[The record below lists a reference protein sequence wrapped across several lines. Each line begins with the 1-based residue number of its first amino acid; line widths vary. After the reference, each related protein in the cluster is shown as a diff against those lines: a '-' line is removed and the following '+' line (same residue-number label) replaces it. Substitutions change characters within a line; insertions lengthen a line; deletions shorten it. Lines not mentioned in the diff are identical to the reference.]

1 MNGYGGRNFQPHR
14 CKTADYLEGVKSGCF
29 DLSNACDC
37 FGGILWFP
45 FIRSALENIELAPMP
60 GQHGPACF

>member
-1 MNGYGGRNFQPHR
+1 MGMEEGIFQPHR

-37 FGGILWFP
+37 FGGIP
-45 FIRSALENIELAPMP
+45 CGAKT
-60 GQHGPACF
+60 

>member
-1 MNGYGGRNFQPHR
+1 MNGHGGRNFQPHR

-37 FGGILWFP
+37 FGGIL
-45 FIRSALENIELAPMP
+45 
-60 GQHGPACF
+60 